1 MSAATERARQ
11 LVANVEDNGNWPAP
25 MNAELIAAAPGII
38 TDLLNELDART
49 NPDLA
54 SRCAVSTPDHPQ
66 QPEAPDLM
74 AALMTSIE
82 RARADRSAG
91 ADAVGSVQ
99 DEPQGRT

>member
-1 MSAATERARQ
+1 MTPDCTCGAPWLGGADSRVHESTCPLRATANDTPTNNNDSPDAPSAPPT
-11 LVANVEDNGNWPAP
+11 
-25 MNAELIAAAPGII
+25 
-38 TDLLNELDART
+38 
-49 NPDLA
+49 
-54 SRCAVSTPDHPQ
+54 TPDHPQ